1 MWRDMVILLRDGA
14 QSDSRIGHVLDLTGV
29 IHGSLD
35 ADTLMA
41 NVNKSDD
48 VSGYMISLTIHRAL
62 DLGILEGDS
71 VYRVIT
77 TATNASNR

>member
-1 MWRDMVILLRDGA
+1 
-14 QSDSRIGHVLDLTGV
+14 
-29 IHGSLD
+29 
-35 ADTLMA
+35 MA